1 MHVNPQSR
9 ESGIIYWVALGF
21 KWLTITV
28 LLVLFVHIFLDFLRK
43 LQEKRKKGI

>member
-1 MHVNPQSR
+1 VNPKSR

-28 LLVLFVHIFLDFLRK
+28 LIVLFIHIFLDFLRK
-43 LQEKRKKGI
+43 VQERRKRKV